1 LSLFFIVS
9 RLGSESMIV
18 ARTLLENCVDVNA
31 VTMATRQMLTQQ
43 LRQLEADGIVRR
55 TVHPVV
61 PPLVDS
67 R

>member
-9 RLGSESMIV
+9 RLGSESMIG
-18 ARTLLENCVDVNA
+18 ARAVLENSMVVNV

-61 PPLVDS
+61 PPRVDS